1 MNANRCRPRLVVS
14 GDGKAVVGHAG
25 SRTLCDLAETLGLR
39 AGLSAAMA
47 STKQRRRGHDRGE
60 VLVDLAVMIA
70 DGGTTISDLV
80 TLADQPG
87 LFGPVAS
94 VATAWRTLQA
104 VDDTVL
110 AQVAAARAEAR
121 ALAWAAGADPG
132 VYVVDI
138 DATLVGSHSEKQH
151 AAANYKHGYGFAPVL
166 AYLDATGEA
175 LAGLLRPGNMPAGR
189 AEDLVA
195 TLDLALEQL
204 PVDPRSKQ
212 VIIRSD
218 SAGHSHEFI
227 DACRDRHTRFIVGAP
242 LIEAFQQALWT
253 LPARRWV
260 PAVSADGTDER
271 DNAEVAEITDL
282 VDLSAWPER
291 TRAIARREDAHPGAQ
306 LNFTDVDGRRYQV
319 FITDLDDPDISY
331 LDALYRGRG
340 RAEKRICDTKD
351 TGLSNLPSW
360 SFAINAAWLALV
372 LIAHDLLAWLKL
384 LCLDGELSRAEPK
397 RLRYCLL
404 HTAGAITRSGRR
416 NHLRLSASWPWTD
429 QLCQAFHR
437 IGMLQLLST

>member
-1 MNANRCRPRLVVS
+1 VNGNRCRPRLVVS
-14 GDGKAVVGHAG
+14 ADGKGVVGHAG
-25 SRTLCDLAETLGLR
+25 SRALCDLAETLGLQ

-47 STKQRRRGHDRGE
+47 STKRRRRGHDRGE

-80 TLADQPG
+80 TLSDQPG

-94 VATAWRTLQA
+94 VATAWRTLQS
-104 VDDTVL
+104 VDETVL
-110 AQVAAARAEAR
+110 GRLAAARAAARAE
-121 ALAWAAGADPG
+121 AWAAGADPG

-138 DATLVGSHSEKQH
+138 DATLVGSHSDKQH
-151 AAANYKHGYGFAPVL
+151 AAANYKHGFGFAPVL

-189 AEDLVA
+189 AADLVA
-195 TLDLALEQL
+195 TLDMALEQL
-204 PVDPRSKQ
+204 PVDPQAKA
-212 VIIRSD
+212 VTVRSD
-218 SAGHSHEFI
+218 SAGHSHDFV
-227 DACRDRHTRFIVGAP
+227 DACRERHVRFIVGAP
-242 LIEAFQQALWT
+242 LVEAFQS
-253 LPARRWV
+253 
-260 PAVSADGTDER
+260 VSADGTDER
-271 DNAEVAEITDL
+271 DNAQVAEITDL
-282 VDLSAWPER
+282 VDLSGWPEG

-306 LNFTDVDGRRYQV
+306 LSFTDVDGRRYQT

-351 TGLSNLPSW
+351 TGLSNMPSW

-372 LIAHDLLAWLKL
+372 LIAHDLLVWLKL
-384 LCLDGELSRAEPK
+384 LCLDGELAHAEPK

-404 HTAGAITRSGRR
+404 HTPAAITRSGRR
-416 NHLRLSASWPWTD
+416 SRLRLSQTWPWAGT
-429 QLCQAFHR
+429 LCQAFDR
-437 IGMLQLLST
+437 VGVLQLLTT

>member
-1 MNANRCRPRLVVS
+1 M
-14 GDGKAVVGHAG
+14 
-25 SRTLCDLAETLGLR
+25 CDLAETLGLR

-47 STKQRRRGHDRGE
+47 GTKQRRRGHDRGE

-80 TLADQPG
+80 TLSDQPG

-94 VATAWRTLQA
+94 VATAWRTLRS
-104 VDDTVL
+104 VDETVL
-110 AQVAAARAEAR
+110 AQVAAARAAAR
-121 ALAWAAGADPG
+121 AEAWAAGADPG

-195 TLDLALEQL
+195 VLDLALEQL
-204 PVDPRSKQ
+204 PVDPESEA
-212 VIIRSD
+212 VIVRSD

-227 DACRDRHTRFIVGAP
+227 DACGARHTRFIVGAP
-242 LIEAFQQALWT
+242 LIEAFQSVLWN
-253 LPARRWV
+253 LPARRWL

-271 DNAEVAEITDL
+271 DNAQVAEITDL
-282 VDLSAWPER
+282 VDLSGWPEH
-291 TRAIARREDAHPGAQ
+291 TRVIARREDAHPGAQ
-306 LNFTDVDGRRYQV
+306 LSFTDIDGRRYQT
-319 FITDLDDPDISY
+319 FITDLDDADISY

-340 RAEKRICDTKD
+340 RAEKRICETKD

-360 SFAINAAWLALV
+360 SFAINAAWLAVV

-384 LCLDGELSRAEPK
+384 LCLDGELARAEPK

-404 HTAGAITRSGRR
+404 HAAGAITRSGRR
-416 NHLRLSASWPWTD
+416 TRLRLSASWPWTS
-429 QLCQAFHR
+429 QLCQAFGR
-437 IGMLQLLST
+437 IGMLQLLTT